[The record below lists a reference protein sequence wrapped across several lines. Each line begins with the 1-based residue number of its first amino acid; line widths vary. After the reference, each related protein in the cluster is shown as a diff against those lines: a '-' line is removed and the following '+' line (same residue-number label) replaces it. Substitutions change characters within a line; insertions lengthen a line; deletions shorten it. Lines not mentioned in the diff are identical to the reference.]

1 MWYFYPRRFRGKS
14 PKWQKMYT
22 GPYLIVKHI
31 QPSNYVIQKS
41 KTAKPKV
48 VHADKLKAWSGDHL
62 PSWLPPTTEDGT
74 AGGTVVASSDNGNV
88 SAGPEQE
95 VVVGG
100 MGDDLEEEGELGDTH
115 EDGVVAPLP
124 DQESS
129 DESTENVSL
138 SKRPARVKRPPRKF
152 KDYRI

>member
-1 MWYFYPRRFRGKS
+1 MGVVLYPRRFRGKS

-22 GPYLIVKHI
+22 GTYLIVKHI

-41 KTAKPKV
+41 ESAKPKV

-62 PSWLPPTTEDGT
+62 PSYLPPTTEHGT
-74 AGGTVVASSDNGNV
+74 AGGTVVTSSDNENV

-95 VVVGG
+95 VVVDVV
-100 MGDDLEEEGELGDTH
+100 GDDLEEEGELGDTH
-115 EDGVVAPLP
+115 EDGAVAPLP

-129 DESTENVSL
+129 DESTENVST
-138 SKRPARVKRPPRKF
+138 
-152 KDYRI
+152 